1 MTGRYTAAVQLAQLQ
16 GLIEIARAGT
26 IGRAAEQLSITQ
38 PALSARLK
46 ALEEELDCELVT
58 RGRGGSRLTD
68 AGRAL
73 LPYAERAIAAIDEGA
88 DRARELAGGR
98 AGAIAIGA
106 APAVSAY
113 VLPVVLRHF
122 RAKHPDAQISVR
134 SGHSE
139 ELLEFVLKGD
149 VQVGIMRPL
158 KHPDVISTPVYEDG
172 LILVAPRGHRFARLP
187 HVRMQDLASE
197 QLVTF
202 DRASS
207 YHELTRVMF
216 RSAGVRPR
224 SFLEVDNIDA
234 AKRMVQEELGVALL
248 PRSAVQAELRS
259 QQLRAITVSD
269 MTPLRR
275 TIIAVR
281 RRDAGPA
288 TGPLATFLELL
299 VALAPKATADRPR
312 SKRAAAT
319 RVAPRAR

>member
-1 MTGRYTAAVQLAQLQ
+1 MQLAQLQ
-16 GLIEIARAGT
+16 GLVEIARAGT
-26 IGRAAEQLSITQ
+26 IGRAAEQLFITQ
-38 PALSARLK
+38 PALTARLK
-46 ALEEELDCELVT
+46 ALEEELECALVV
-58 RGRGGSRLTD
+58 RGRGGSRLTE

-73 LPYAERAIAAIDEGA
+73 LPYAERAIAAVDEGA
-88 DRARELAGGR
+88 QRARELAGGR
-98 AGAIAIGA
+98 SGSIAIGA

-113 VLPVVLRHF
+113 VLPAVLRRL
-122 RAKHPDAQISVR
+122 RAKHPDAHLSVR

-139 ELLEFVLKGD
+139 ELLDLVLKGD

-158 KHPDVISTPVYEDG
+158 RHPDVIATPVYEDG
-172 LILVAPRGHRFARLP
+172 LVLVAQRGHRFTRVAQI
-187 HVRMQDLASE
+187 RMRDLAGE
-197 QLVTF
+197 QLVMF

-234 AKRMVQEELGVALL
+234 AKRMVQEQLGVALL
-248 PRSAVQAELRS
+248 PRSAVEADLRS
-259 QQLRAITVSD
+259 QQLRAITVTD
-269 MTPLRR
+269 MTPVRR

-299 VALAPKATADRPR
+299 VALAPKSVTAAPRPR
-312 SKRAAAT
+312 R
-319 RVAPRAR
+319 